1 MMHELIYLI
10 LLCMKYGVRMK
21 VSVDKYVLNVGVRMG
36 VIIGIS
42 NLGVRMPCH
51 KFISRP
57 LTCSSLGEKL
67 VYTKEGYIK

>member
-1 MMHELIYLI
+1 
-10 LLCMKYGVRMK
+10 MKFGVIMK
-21 VSVDKYVLNVGVRMG
+21 VSVLNVVVR
-36 VIIGIS
+36 IGTA

-51 KFISRP
+51 KFISRS

>member
-1 MMHELIYLI
+1 
-10 LLCMKYGVRMK
+10 MK
-21 VSVDKYVLNVGVRMG
+21 VSVDKYVLNVRVRMG

-51 KFISRP
+51 KFISRS